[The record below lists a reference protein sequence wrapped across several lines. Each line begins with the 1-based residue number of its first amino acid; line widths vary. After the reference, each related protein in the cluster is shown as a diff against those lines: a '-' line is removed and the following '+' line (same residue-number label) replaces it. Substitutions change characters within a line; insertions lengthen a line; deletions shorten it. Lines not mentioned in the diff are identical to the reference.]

1 MKNAIRWAAAGTAGL
16 LALSQAAAAADNLQA
31 ASART
36 LAGEGVMLNVA
47 VPKAASAQTLGAR
60 AVVTP
65 TATFF
70 GGFQL
75 TQAAVVYILIRGN
88 SLGSLGITNNFL
100 DAPRVRL
107 FNSAGQDIIN
117 DASGRPGFNACVPP
131 PAGQTEDFTTP
142 VINYYQNTR
151 GEPVH
156 PRDGCFAGTFAAGV
170 YTFSVTPSIPG
181 QTTTTGQSVPSSGEV
196 LVEATLGP

>member
-1 MKNAIRWAAAGTAGL
+1 MKNAIRWVAAGVAGL
-16 LALSQAAAAADNLQA
+16 LALSQAAAAADNLLGA
-31 ASART
+31 GART

-107 FNSAGQDIIN
+107 FNSAGQDLIN
-117 DASGRPGFNACVPP
+117 DSSGRGGFNACESSNSFN
-131 PAGQTEDFTTP
+131 AP
-142 VINYYQNTR
+142 VVTYYATTR

-156 PRDGCFAGTFAAGV
+156 PRDGCFAGTFQPGV

-196 LVEATLGP
+196 LVEVTLGP